1 MVWETITSRQNSLLR
16 HVRKLLSSRSYR
28 RQSGEYVCDGV
39 KLLAEAVKWNA
50 PVTTLICTDP
60 EKIEAVPEFARLVQV
75 PEDVMQS
82 ISPMQA
88 PQGALF
94 LVKLPETSLPE
105 RLEGRH
111 YLVLDGVQDPGNVGT
126 ILRSADAF
134 DCDGVLLLPGC
145 ADVYNEKTARAT
157 MGAVFRRPVHSCSVE
172 ELAALLERSDMPLY
186 GTALQEDT
194 VDLRQADLSRAAV
207 AIGSEGQGL
216 SREVLALCR
225 KTMKIPMTER
235 CESLNAAVAASV
247 VLWEMYR

>member
-1 MVWETITSRQNSLLR
+1 
-16 HVRKLLSSRSYR
+16 
-28 RQSGEYVCDGV
+28 
-39 KLLAEAVKWNA
+39 
-50 PVTTLICTDP
+50 
-60 EKIEAVPEFARLVQV
+60 
-75 PEDVMQS
+75 
-82 ISPMQA
+82 
-88 PQGALF
+88 
-94 LVKLPETSLPE
+94 
-105 RLEGRH
+105 
-111 YLVLDGVQDPGNVGT
+111 
-126 ILRSADAF
+126 
-134 DCDGVLLLPGC
+134 
-145 ADVYNEKTARAT
+145 